1 MGENCES
8 TASQIIHELAKD
20 KNRKIRE
27 WLVLTFCAVAIIMA
41 IPAGAGL
48 FLGFYD
54 ASYDFCKE
62 KYQEMNAK

>member
-8 TASQIIHELAKD
+8 TTSQIIHELAKE
-20 KNRKIRE
+20 KNRRIRE
-27 WLVLTFCAVAIIMA
+27 WLAITFCVVSILMA

-48 FLGFYD
+48 FLGFYQ

-62 KYQEMNAK
+62 KYEGLNAK